1 MFESTPRVCQRA
13 RSRPAKPHESVR
25 AQVAREM
32 LQFLAECVWG
42 KRTLAFSIMVRHMAE
57 FTDELT
63 KVEGA
68 RFF

>member
-1 MFESTPRVCQRA
+1 
-13 RSRPAKPHESVR
+13 
-25 AQVAREM
+25 M

-68 RFF
+68 RFC